1 MIWRILDRKHANM
14 VVFGVAGMKKIE
26 IIKIFIK
33 NNFISFS
40 KPKIKDKH
48 IDARIYKDRHL
59 IVEKPKDC
67 FSGILIDFINENIPT
82 PLIERF
88 EFMVNNY
95 NNHRNADCFV
105 ASPGLYDDEQLFELA
120 MGRYNG
126 ARIVNVHE
134 AGNGLDK
141 FSCSSNFLYKPF
153 DMYYSWGYLS
163 HVGYDEF
170 KSAPSRLSVIKNAHK
185 SSNDIVL
192 YLTKFPLIYSN
203 LYDSIIIY
211 DWKKYFNNRELFVQN
226 IQNKGLD
233 TCLQLKLHHTRKKG
247 FDEIAAM
254 QNYNFK
260 VTYHSD
266 PNINILTAKIIYFDY
281 LSTALYEVIASNTP
295 FIMSIDTSIT
305 QPSSE
310 LEKYIE
316 IMKDAKIFFD
326 NPREAAIFISS
337 IYDDIDSFWASE
349 KVQDFRGI
357 FLSDFLHLTD
367 NWTADLIGVIS
378 LDLDKNNGVKH

>member
-1 MIWRILDRKHANM
+1 MNFIHISNLTIEKKQTKDIMLGPWCDGDSFFKSTKGFIFDGIVSQEELENRSSYCNIIIDEFIVLVANSLNSYHNEKYSIEFWRILLANWLTSVVNNLHYYYTVLSKIDTTLTDQFYIEVDASFHYNDIRDPYLHMHSQEYIHSLVSFLVYRMNISNVKIIQKNIIKSKIKKNSSDSFLKRMIWRILDRKHANM

-170 KSAPSRLSVIKNAHK
+170 KSAPSRLSVIKNAHNTEFQF
-185 SSNDIVL
+185 SS
-192 YLTKFPLIYSN
+192 
-203 LYDSIIIY
+203 
-211 DWKKYFNNRELFVQN
+211 
-226 IQNKGLD
+226 
-233 TCLQLKLHHTRKKG
+233 
-247 FDEIAAM
+247 
-254 QNYNFK
+254 
-260 VTYHSD
+260 
-266 PNINILTAKIIYFDY
+266 
-281 LSTALYEVIASNTP
+281 
-295 FIMSIDTSIT
+295 
-305 QPSSE
+305 
-310 LEKYIE
+310 
-316 IMKDAKIFFD
+316 
-326 NPREAAIFISS
+326 
-337 IYDDIDSFWASE
+337 
-349 KVQDFRGI
+349 
-357 FLSDFLHLTD
+357 
-367 NWTADLIGVIS
+367 
-378 LDLDKNNGVKH
+378 